1 LNEKTRKEA
10 VEWLLKRD
18 AHPTIWYCDRG
29 EIILTKEDAH
39 YVLDGIELIL
49 RILLEKE
56 NL

>member
-10 VEWLLKRD
+10 VEWLLKRKNLD
-18 AHPTIWYCDRG
+18 DVH
-29 EIILTKEDAH
+29 H
-39 YVLDGIELIL
+39 VNVLDGIELIL

>member
-1 LNEKTRKEA
+1 MNEKTRKEA